1 MDDQHFFIV
10 FEGLDGAGT
19 TTQTGRLHEYLTS
32 RGLGSFVTFE
42 PTSGP
47 VGGFIRDILGGR
59 ISHDGEPFRPGEESM
74 ALLFAAD
81 RLAHTGTVNAQ
92 LEAGNHVVCDRY
104 VLSSMAYQSLDPSM
118 SAERVVELNRGCAI
132 PHLTFLL
139 SVPVD
144 VCLERLSGRGDSPS
158 IYEKGDFLRT
168 IAGNYGRLVGLYESL
183 FGELIVIDG
192 SSTPDEVH
200 AACVRELE
208 KRIG

>member
-1 MDDQHFFIV
+1 MNDQNFFIV

-32 RGLGSFVTFE
+32 AGRGSFETFE

-47 VGGFIRDILGGR
+47 VGAFIRDILGGR
-59 ISHDGEPFRPGEESM
+59 IPHNDAPFRPGEASM

-81 RLAHTGTVNAQ
+81 RLAHAGEIHAQ
-92 LEAGNHVVCDRY
+92 LEAGNNVVCDRY
-104 VLSSMAYQSLDPSM
+104 VLSSMAYQTLDPSM
-118 SAERVVELNRGCAI
+118 SGERVVDINRGCAV
-132 PHLTFLL
+132 PHLTLFL

-144 VCLERLSGRGDSPS
+144 VCLERLGNRGDSPS

-168 IAGNYGRLVGLYESL
+168 IAGNYEELVNLYQSH
-183 FGELIVIDG
+183 FGELVTIDG
-192 SSTPDEVH
+192 TASPDEVH
-200 AACVRELE
+200 AACVSEVE